1 MILRG
6 WLDLLPWFPY
16 RLPSETLRDRN
27 LSVNGNAGL
36 WGLWAWISTKTA
48 FWGLIWG

>member
-16 RLPSETLRDRN
+16 RLPLVALRDRN
-27 LSVNGNAGL
+27 LCVKYKAGRRE
-36 WGLWAWISTKTA
+36 
-48 FWGLIWG
+48 